1 MRGPICFV
9 GYINDEEN
17 TNKTLD
23 KDGFVHTGD
32 VGTIITSHGN
42 ALRIIDR
49 VKNIFKLSQGEYV
62 APEKLENILVKCK
75 YINQMFI
82 YGDSLKNYLVAIIVP
97 KPKDTID
104 FLNSIGI
111 NANMDNYKNY
121 FDNNELKKEILKE
134 LEKMG
139 KANDFKGFEIIKK
152 IFLFKDDFT
161 IENDLVT
168 PTLKVKR
175 HNAKKFFEKEIED
188 MYNSPL

>member
-1 MRGPICFV
+1 
-9 GYINDEEN
+9 
-17 TNKTLD
+17 
-23 KDGFVHTGD
+23 
-32 VGTIITSHGN
+32 
-42 ALRIIDR
+42 
-49 VKNIFKLSQGEYV
+49 
-62 APEKLENILVKCK
+62 
-75 YINQMFI
+75 MFI

-152 IFLFKDDFT
+152 IFLFKDEFT

-168 PTLKVKR
+168 PTLKIKR
-175 HNAKKFFEKEIED
+175 HNAKKYFAKEIED
-188 MYNSPL
+188 MYNSSL